1 MSMARNAPFG
11 TDDTPEIEVKIIG
24 SKRVQV
30 LRDKTKKHGNP
41 LLAPL
46 PDSPS
51 LLTQP
56 LYKEYENLSSSH
68 IKQGYTTTDQ
78 HERAKLV
85 PSQTAQA
92 DKSNSQLHGTNNL
105 KVSSKVLP
113 PISRSSTSSD
123 GSGGGQSS
131 ILGEDPTIANQLH
144 KILKKY
150 DSKKFKDMY
159 VELVGYDRNLTG
171 YVNQSQLNLVCLR
184 HQLPLSGS
192 TLQIMFSRFASTEDE
207 ESINYEKLLQ
217 FLSAAQQNKPV
228 KQSTLS
234 ATVEKFVG
242 GGGDSTSSSQKSKAG
257 SQTAPELRIRQKS
270 HMQENMLMSPGSGL
284 TSPSISLPQT
294 TSTIDGL
301 KPESPVARHRTG
313 SFSDREAAK
322 LVHLLE
328 NQFTA
333 LEAED
338 LDLQAVRNTFEEV
351 DRQRAG
357 MLSRKQLEDVVVK
370 HRLPIQGSLM
380 EKLLK
385 RCEVEAGLFSWKT
398 LVEFLERVKPL
409 EIPSKQ
415 KQGVKRPGTWPRN
428 KNNLEKSFLPPS
440 VSPEV
445 PKPPPWETRKPLERL
460 EKRPTQL
467 SPEEPQI
474 ERISH
479 TGNTSSGGLSQG
491 TNEDEMSPRNSLEDS
506 QRDLDKLILAAREK
520 QRARGK
526 AAMHLEEGEDWD
538 QRFLHLDKALFNCD
552 ELGSGFLELLEAK
565 RLVRNYNLI
574 YNLGFE
580 DARIE
585 NTLTQCSADGKVA
598 LEPLIQSLRV
608 KL

>member
-30 LRDKTKKHGNP
+30 MREKKHGNP

-68 IKQGYTTTDQ
+68 FKMGFTTTDQ

-85 PSQTAQA
+85 PSQTAQP
-92 DKSNSQLHGTNNL
+92 DKSNSQLHGTSL
-105 KVSSKVLP
+105 KVGSKVLP
-113 PISRSSTSSD
+113 PISRTSTSSD
-123 GSGGGQSS
+123 GSGGHSS
-131 ILGEDPTIANQLH
+131 VLGEDPTIANQLH

-150 DSKKFKDMY
+150 DTKKFKDMY

-192 TLQIMFSRFASTEDE
+192 TLQIMFSRFASPEDE

-234 ATVEKFVG
+234 ATVDKFI

-257 SQTAPELRIRQKS
+257 SQTAPELRIRDKS
-270 HMQENMLMSPGSGL
+270 HTQENILVSPGSGL
-284 TSPSISLPQT
+284 TSPSMTLPHT
-294 TSTIDGL
+294 SSTIDGL

-322 LVHLLE
+322 LLHLLE
-328 NQFTA
+328 NQFTSQ
-333 LEAED
+333 EVDD

-351 DRQRAG
+351 DRHGAG
-357 MLSRKQLEDVVVK
+357 MLSRKQVEDVVVK

-380 EKLLK
+380 NKLLK
-385 RCEVEAGLFSWKT
+385 RCEVEAGLFGWKT
-398 LVEFLERVKPL
+398 LVDFLERVKPL

-428 KNNLEKSFLPPS
+428 KNNVDKSFLPPS
-440 VSPEV
+440 VSPDV

-460 EKRPTQL
+460 EKRPIQL
-467 SPEEPQI
+467 SSEEPQI

-479 TGNTSSGGLSQG
+479 TGNTSTPSSSGGLSHG

-526 AAMHLEEGEDWD
+526 AAVHLEDAEDWD
-538 QRFLHLDKALFNCD
+538 QRFLHLAKALFNCD
-552 ELGSGFLELLEAK
+552 ELGSGYLELPEAK

-580 DARIE
+580 DTRIE

>member
-30 LRDKTKKHGNP
+30 LREKKHGNP

-56 LYKEYENLSSSH
+56 VYKDYENLSSSH

-85 PSQTAQA
+85 PSQTAQP
-92 DKSNSQLHGTNNL
+92 DKSNSQLHGTNY

-113 PISRSSTSSD
+113 PISRTSTSSD
-123 GSGGGQSS
+123 GSGGQSS
-131 ILGEDPTIANQLH
+131 VLGEDPTIANQLH

-150 DSKKFKDMY
+150 DTKKFKDMY

-184 HQLPLSGS
+184 HQLPLTGS
-192 TLQIMFSRFASTEDE
+192 TLQIMFSRFASPEDD

-217 FLSAAQQNKPV
+217 FLSAAQLNKPV

-234 ATVEKFVG
+234 ATVDKFI

-270 HMQENMLMSPGSGL
+270 HTQENILTSPGSGL

-294 TSTIDGL
+294 TSTIGGQL

-322 LVHLLE
+322 LLRLLE
-328 NQFTA
+328 NQFTS
-333 LEAED
+333 LESDD

-398 LVEFLERVKPL
+398 LVEFLERVRPL

-428 KNNLEKSFLPPS
+428 KNNTAPPS

-460 EKRPTQL
+460 EKRPVL

-479 TGNTSSGGLSQG
+479 TGNTSTPSSSGGLSQG
-491 TNEDEMSPRNSLEDS
+491 TNEDEISPRTSLEDS
-506 QRDLDKLILAAREK
+506 QRDLDRLILAAREK

-526 AAMHLEEGEDWD
+526 AAVHLEDQEDWD
-538 QRFLHLDKALFNCD
+538 QRFLHLAKALFNCD
-552 ELGSGFLELLEAK
+552 ELGTGYLELPEAK